1 MWDLCRSR
9 KMTTRRGAIREESR
23 VGGHLRLVAGGNE
36 IPSRHSR
43 FGGNRVDRSIFNTD
57 SEGGNGGEHPL
68 RGGNHSWCVSWSDVF
83 WQFAFQVLDADC
95 KAYIYI
101 YIYIYIYASGSQL
114 VGEYRA
120 LHRSVTSFVARV
132 LLILYLSASRI
143 SVINLVSHT

>member
-57 SEGGNGGEHPL
+57 SEGGNGGEPPL
-68 RGGNHSWCVSWSDVF
+68 RAGNHSWCVSWSDVF

-95 KAYIYI
+95 KAYIYMLQ
-101 YIYIYIYASGSQL
+101 ALNLLENTELFTARQL
-114 VGEYRA
+114 
-120 LHRSVTSFVARV
+120 
-132 LLILYLSASRI
+132 LSWQGFF
-143 SVINLVSHT
+143 